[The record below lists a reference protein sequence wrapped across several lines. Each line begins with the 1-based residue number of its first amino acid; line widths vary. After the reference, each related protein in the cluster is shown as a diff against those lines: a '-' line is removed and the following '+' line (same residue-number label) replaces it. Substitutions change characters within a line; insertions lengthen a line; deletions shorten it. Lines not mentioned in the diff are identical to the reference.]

1 MGHYKI
7 GGRRP
12 EWTLPAKTP
21 HSDKSLREVQAYIH
35 TLAATWRAQP
45 ATAVTDTLQ
54 SDTVRHIAILR
65 IELDRLTDK
74 VVGMSEV
81 VGLMS
86 RHEGKV

>member
-1 MGHYKI
+1 
-7 GGRRP
+7 
-12 EWTLPAKTP
+12 
-21 HSDKSLREVQAYIH
+21 
-35 TLAATWRAQP
+35 
-45 ATAVTDTLQ
+45 VTDTLQ